1 MAAIAKHGQYAP
13 NPQTDGQALPRT
25 TNTTSVEALN
35 RANEGKLPGHLG
47 LEITDAEPGRVVG
60 RLAVRPD
67 LVAHTGFLLA
77 GAVLSV
83 ADILC
88 AYGVS
93 TVWPDGANGFTTAEV
108 KCNFMG
114 TLTEGAA
121 VVSATL
127 LHGGR
132 TTQVWDAAVEDEAT
146 GRLMAVFRC
155 TQIIL
160 YPRG

>member
-1 MAAIAKHGQYAP
+1 MPKTVNH
-13 NPQTDGQALPRT
+13 
-25 TNTTSVEALN
+25 TSIEDLN
-35 RANEGKLPGHLG
+35 RANVGKLPEHLG
-47 LEITDAEPGRVVG
+47 LTITKVAEGLVVG
-60 RLAVRPD
+60 RFAVRED
-67 LVAHTGFLLA
+67 LVAHTGYLLA

-93 TVWPDGANGFTTAEV
+93 TAWPEGATGFTTVEV
-108 KCNFMG
+108 KCNFTG
-114 TLTEGAA
+114 TLRDGAA
-121 VVSATL
+121 ICAAEL

-132 TTQVWDAAVEDEAT
+132 TTQVWDAKVTDEAT

-155 TQIIL
+155 TQMIL

>member
-1 MAAIAKHGQYAP
+1 MPA
-13 NPQTDGQALPRT
+13 T
-25 TNTTSVEALN
+25 TNRTSVENLN
-35 RANEGKLPGHLG
+35 HANEGKLPGHLG
-47 LEITDAEPGRVVG
+47 LEVTEVEPGRVVG
-60 RLAVRPD
+60 RFQVRPD

-93 TVWPDGANGFTTAEV
+93 TVWPEGASGFTTAEV
-108 KCNFMG
+108 KCNFTG
-114 TLTEGAA
+114 TLREGEVRCVAE
-121 VVSATL
+121 L

-132 TTQVWDAAVEDEAT
+132 TTQVWDARVEDPAT
-146 GRLMAVFRC
+146 GKLMAAFRC
-155 TQIIL
+155 TQVIL

>member
-1 MAAIAKHGQYAP
+1 MIPRKFTSRDARV
-13 NPQTDGQALPRT
+13 PRT
-25 TNTTSVEALN
+25 SNHTSVEALN
-35 RANEGKLPGHLG
+35 RANVGKLPGHLG
-47 LEITDAEPGRVVG
+47 LEIVVAEPGKVVG
-60 RLAVRPD
+60 RFAVRPD

-77 GAVLSV
+77 GSVLGV

-93 TVWPDGANGFTTAEV
+93 TVWPDGASGFTTVEA
-108 KCNFMG
+108 KCNFIG
-114 TLTEGAA
+114 TLTEGAV

-132 TTQVWDAAVEDEAT
+132 TTQIWDAEVADEAT
-146 GRLMAVFRC
+146 GRLMAAFRC

-160 YPRG
+160 YPRA

>member
-1 MAAIAKHGQYAP
+1 MPI
-13 NPQTDGQALPRT
+13 T
-25 TNTTSVEALN
+25 TNQTSVEALN
-35 RANEGKLPGHLG
+35 RANVGKLPGHLG
-47 LEITDAEPGRVVG
+47 LEITIAEPGKVAG
-60 RLAVRPD
+60 RFDIRPD

-77 GAVLSV
+77 GSLLSV

-93 TVWPDGANGFTTAEV
+93 TVWPEGATGFTTAEV
-108 KCNFMG
+108 KCNFIA
-114 TLTEGAA
+114 TLTQGA
-121 VVSATL
+121 VLTTATL

-132 TTQVWDAAVEDEAT
+132 TTQIWDAVIEDEAT

-160 YPRG
+160 YPRA